1 MGGAVSKMSLM
12 NLKAASKGFG
22 SYKIFYV
29 LGLQAA
35 REVRCH
41 LVRRRQRAK
50 NGSCL
55 GCPSEANSP
64 EHLCLVCVY

>member
-35 REVRCH
+35 
-41 LVRRRQRAK
+41 K
-50 NGSCL
+50 G
-55 GCPSEANSP
+55 G
-64 EHLCLVCVY
+64 